1 MWQPLHE
8 ELSQP
13 RWQMSNR
20 EQSTRLRTRTKKWT
34 EVDNKRGAERTGETN
49 RAAKLPV
56 SENNRNS

>member
-8 ELSQP
+8 EVPQP

-20 EQSTRLRTRTKKWT
+20 EESTRLGLEQKWT